1 MDDQI
6 AFCSRFILHTF
17 ISVFTDWVY
26 TQSMTESKLSS
37 VVHSH
42 IANTESDKF

>member
-6 AFCSRFILHTF
+6 AFCSDILHTF
-17 ISVFTDWVY
+17 ISVFTEWVY